1 MLRVSFPRSD
11 RDGIDTALAYIIY
24 LSTEGFF
31 DTMTVMEVKGLT
43 LKSRIRFIEQTYGK
57 DGLMTLVKHLKP
69 ETAALVS
76 DPVKLRATAWYDL
89 DIQTDLDQNVC
100 KYLAS
105 GDIGVYKKMGAFSA
119 DFQSF
124 RGGSKDVRDPIKM
137 FQMTGAVFD
146 RYFRPGHMEIIKV
159 SDKEANLRLFDFRSN
174 KENCLSNLGFL
185 EKSLELHGFHPIIVE
200 ETQCSENPLHK
211 YCEYHIK
218 WE

>member
-1 MLRVSFPRSD
+1 MP
-11 RDGIDTALAYIIY
+11 G
-24 LSTEGFF
+24 
-31 DTMTVMEVKGLT
+31 MEVKGLT

-57 DGLMTLVKHLKP
+57 ESLKDLAKHLRP

-89 DIQTDLDQNVC
+89 EIQTDLDTNVC
-100 KYLAS
+100 KHLAK
-105 GDIGVYKKMGAFSA
+105 GDEEVYRKMGAFSA

-124 RGGSKDVRDPIKM
+124 TAGGKEVRDPIKM
-137 FQMTGAVFD
+137 FQLIGAVFD
-146 RYFRPGHMEIIKV
+146 RYFRPGRIDIIKV
-159 SDKEANLRLFDFRSN
+159 SDKEALLRLFEFRSN
-174 KENCLSNLGFL
+174 KENCMSNLGFL
-185 EKSLELHGFHPIIVE
+185 EKSLKVHGFRPVLVE